1 MSEAGSASGGIFSHD
16 GSKNNTDSDYITEL
30 LIISA
35 ISSSFNRRKVVAILY
50 SRDTNF
56 KAYNYH
62 KVAGNNF

>member
-1 MSEAGSASGGIFSHD
+1 MSKAGSASGGISSHD

-62 KVAGNNF
+62 KVAGNKF